1 MAAALLTSVATA
13 QKQNK
18 VKQNQIN
25 GDQHGRYE
33 GKCRGSSVIYF
44 GVKEHFV
51 ILQAH

>member
-18 VKQNQIN
+18 VKQNQVTR
-25 GDQHGRYE
+25 GQYE
-33 GKCRGSSVIYF
+33 GMWGKGSVIYF
-44 GVKEHFV
+44 GVKEDFV